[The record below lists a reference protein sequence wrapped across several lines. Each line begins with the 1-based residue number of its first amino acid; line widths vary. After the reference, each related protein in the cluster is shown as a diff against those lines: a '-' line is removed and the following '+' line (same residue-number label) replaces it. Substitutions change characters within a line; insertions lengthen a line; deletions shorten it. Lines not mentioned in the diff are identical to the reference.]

1 MTKQQKMCHFT
12 TLIGLAFLFVCF
24 YVLGGG
30 RESVSAEPES
40 SGLNTSLPEARQAEI
55 ESQKQMAVSRIKQ
68 QQDRQE
74 NPGYSRHR
82 STQRFNLRVQ
92 RQVLLLRLR
101 CECIGR
107 ILI

>member
-30 RESVSAEPES
+30 RESASAEPES

-74 NPGYSRHR
+74 RRERMQSDSFDWWEQSSQGPEKKAATPEVKS
-82 STQRFNLRVQ
+82 
-92 RQVLLLRLR
+92 
-101 CECIGR
+101 
-107 ILI
+107 